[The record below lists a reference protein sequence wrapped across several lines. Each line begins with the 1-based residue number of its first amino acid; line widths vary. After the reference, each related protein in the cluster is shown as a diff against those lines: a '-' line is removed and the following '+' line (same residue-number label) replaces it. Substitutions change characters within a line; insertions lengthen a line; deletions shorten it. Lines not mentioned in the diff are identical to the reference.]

1 MHDLGQ
7 IFTTFTVFV
16 VVVVVFYKL
25 YVVIDALKTLI
36 KLIFKNSIAEPFPKF
51 KDKIVDIFPQRKVS
65 DGADVVVVKSCNC
78 QNRNDNKNH

>member
-36 KLIFKNSIAEPFPKF
+36 N
-51 KDKIVDIFPQRKVS
+51 
-65 DGADVVVVKSCNC
+65 
-78 QNRNDNKNH
+78 